1 MKNYSE
7 NSKIKR
13 QPAETRE
20 MDEKPVTHS
29 SFGNYAG
36 ANLKDKV
43 AIITGGDSGIGQ
55 AVALLFAGYGIKSV
69 IVHYNEP
76 EDAQLTLDQVGLEG
90 SQAIA
95 LEGDVRDRFFCKKVV
110 QEAIDTFGRIDILI
124 NNASVQYPRKDIADI
139 TEEQLMQTFAVNV
152 FGMFYLTREALKHMK
167 KGGSIINTSS
177 VTAFRGSEHLVDYA
191 ATKAAIIGFTRSLA
205 LQLAKKEIRVNAV
218 APGPVLTP
226 LIPASF
232 DGKNLTSFGEDTL
245 MGRKGQPYEIAPSYL
260 FLVMEENSYM
270 TGQVL
275 HPNGGDVM
283 V

>member
-76 EDAQLTLDQVGLEG
+76 ADAQFTVDQVGLEG

-124 NNASVQYPRKDIADI
+124 NNASVQYPQKDIADI

-152 FGMFYLTREALKHMK
+152 FGMFYLTQEALKHMK

-232 DGKNLTSFGEDTL
+232 DGKNLASFGEDTL

>member
-1 MKNYSE
+1 M
-7 NSKIKR
+7 
-13 QPAETRE
+13 
-20 MDEKPVTHS
+20 
-29 SFGNYAG
+29 
-36 ANLKDKV
+36 
-43 AIITGGDSGIGQ
+43 
-55 AVALLFAGYGIKSV
+55 
-69 IVHYNEP
+69 
-76 EDAQLTLDQVGLEG
+76 
-90 SQAIA
+90 
-95 LEGDVRDRFFCKKVV
+95 
-110 QEAIDTFGRIDILI
+110 
-124 NNASVQYPRKDIADI
+124 
-139 TEEQLMQTFAVNV
+139 
-152 FGMFYLTREALKHMK
+152 
-167 KGGSIINTSS
+167 
-177 VTAFRGSEHLVDYA
+177 TAFRGSEHLVDYA

-232 DGKNLTSFGEDTL
+232 DGKNLASFGEDTL

>member
-1 MKNYSE
+1 MKNYSKK
-7 NSKIKR
+7 SKLKE

-20 MDEKPVTHS
+20 MEEKPVTHS
-29 SFGNYAG
+29 AFGNYAG

-76 EDAQLTLDQVGLEG
+76 VDARFTVDQVGLEG

-95 LEGDVRDRFFCKKVV
+95 LEGDVRDRTFCKRVV
-110 QEAIDTFGRIDILI
+110 QETIDTFGRIDILI
-124 NNASVQYPRKDIADI
+124 NNASVQYPQEDIMDI
-139 TEEQLMQTFAVNV
+139 TEDQLQQTFAVNV
-152 FGMFYLTREALKHMK
+152 FGMFYLTQEALKHMK
-167 KGGSIINTSS
+167 KGDSIINTTS

-191 ATKAAIIGFTRSLA
+191 ATKAAIVGFTRSLA

-232 DGKNLTSFGEDTL
+232 DEKNLASFGKDTL

-275 HPNGGDVM
+275 HPNGGDIM
-283 V
+283 A

>member
-1 MKNYSE
+1 MKNYSQ
-7 NSKIKR
+7 NSKIR
-13 QPAETRE
+13 HQPAETRE

-29 SFGNYAG
+29 FFGNYAG

-69 IVHYNEP
+69 LVHYNEP
-76 EDAQLTLDQVGLEG
+76 MDAQFTVDQVGLEG

-95 LEGDVRDRFFCKKVV
+95 LEGDVRDASFCKRVV
-110 QEAIDTFGRIDILI
+110 DEAIDTFGRIDILI
-124 NNASVQYPRKDIADI
+124 NNASVQYPQKDISGI
-139 TEEQLMQTFAVNV
+139 TREQLEQTFAVNV
-152 FGMFYLTREALKHMK
+152 FGMFYLTQAALKHMK

-205 LQLAKKEIRVNAV
+205 LQLAKRKIRVNAV

-232 DGKNLTSFGEDTL
+232 DAKNLASFGEDTL
-245 MGRKGQPYEIAPSYL
+245 IGRKAQPYEIAPSYL